1 MKTYQTPTLET
12 IVLDV
17 DAIRTSA
24 QGDEIDPGKN
34 DIFYS
39 DEFTS

>member
-24 QGDEIDPGKN
+24 VFDETDPGKN

-39 DEFTS
+39 DKSAS